1 MKLYLIKNIQYN
13 DRKVDRKVA
22 AENME
27 QALSKYRKYLS
38 DSSIDYSSE
47 EVFENVTECKYLGE
61 YYDEDIIK

>member
-1 MKLYLIKNIQYN
+1 MKLYLIKNISYN
-13 DRKVDRKVA
+13 DKKVA

-38 DSSIDYSSE
+38 DSISVDYSSE
-47 EVFENVTECKYLGE
+47 EVFKNVIECKCLGE